1 MITIKTASIVLHVL
15 FSLSILFQLGVVLTT
30 STTFDDL
37 TVPIHF
43 SIDGTADKFGTIQDY
58 LILIGVNILVYAISV
73 IGARFVRKTNPQQFD
88 FFHTEAEKE
97 RAAAKIKIF
106 AQVLAVHFSAF
117 VTWLIAA
124 VLRHAWNPGS
134 DYHLE
139 TSHIL
144 VFIGLTALILFLG
157 FLWIFKTLKPHA

>member
-1 MITIKTASIVLHVL
+1 MNGIRKISIVLHMLFVVTVL
-15 FSLSILFQLGVVLTT
+15 MQVSFVLLASKILGDTM
-30 STTFDDL
+30 
-37 TVPIHF
+37 VPIHF

-106 AQVLAVHFSAF
+106 AQALAVHFSAF

-157 FLWIFKTLKPHA
+157 FLWIFKTRKPTA